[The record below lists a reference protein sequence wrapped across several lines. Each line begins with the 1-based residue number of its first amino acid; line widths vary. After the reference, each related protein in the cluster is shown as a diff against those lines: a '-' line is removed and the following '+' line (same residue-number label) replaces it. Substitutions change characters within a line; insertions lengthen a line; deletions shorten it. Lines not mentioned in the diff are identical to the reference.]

1 MAQRGRLYV
10 QMGRFKEAETDFDTA
25 LTAEPM
31 LEAALLGKAHVCVL
45 TDRIAPAMAACKRVL
60 EHNPAS
66 EIALAWLGACF
77 ARQGDTAAAIQHF
90 AAGVVFAAAAGE
102 LLPDIKHRQSVW
114 AVVLGGAAGIL
125 LMLLIKRLG
134 EKAKG
139 TLGLVIMVA
148 VDIFID
154 GLVLG
159 IGFAAGAKQ
168 GFLLTVA
175 LTIEVLFLGLS
186 LTGELSEAIRQPM
199 KVLAVVSG
207 LAVLLPIGAAVGI
220 PVSHLPNFWVAA
232 FFSFGL
238 IALLYLVTEELLVE
252 AHSAPEKPWVT
263 SLFFVGFLLILLL
276 DELAG

>member
-1 MAQRGRLYV
+1 MPVWMYTL
-10 QMGRFKEAETDFDTA
+10 
-25 LTAEPM
+25 
-31 LEAALLGKAHVCVL
+31 
-45 TDRIAPAMAACKRVL
+45 IPAVAVV
-60 EHNPAS
+60 
-66 EIALAWLGACF
+66 LGAAVAVWRRPSPAF
-77 ARQGDTAAAIQHF
+77 ASAIQHF

-102 LLPDIKHRQSVW
+102 LLPDIKHRQSAW
-114 AVVLGGAAGIL
+114 AVILGGAAGIV

-134 EKAKG
+134 ERSKG
-139 TLGLVIMVA
+139 TLGLVVMVA
-148 VDIFID
+148 IDIFID

-186 LTGELSEAIRQPM
+186 LTGELSETIQKPA
-199 KVLAVVSG
+199 KVLAVVAG
-207 LAVLLPIGAAVGI
+207 LAVLLPMGAAIGI

-238 IALLYLVTEELLVE
+238 VALLYLVTEELLVE
-252 AHSAPEKPWVT
+252 AHSVPEKPWVT

-276 DELAG
+276 DELSG

>member
-1 MAQRGRLYV
+1 MQVWTYTLI
-10 QMGRFKEAETDFDTA
+10 
-25 LTAEPM
+25 P
-31 LEAALLGKAHVCVL
+31 
-45 TDRIAPAMAACKRVL
+45 
-60 EHNPAS
+60 
-66 EIALAWLGACF
+66 ALAVVLGAAVAVWRRPSPAF
-77 ARQGDTAAAIQHF
+77 ASAIQHF

-102 LLPDIKHRQSVW
+102 LLPDIKHRQSAW
-114 AVVLGGAAGIL
+114 AVILGGAAGVL

-134 EKAKG
+134 ENSKG
-139 TLGLVIMVA
+139 TLGLVVMVA

-168 GFLLTVA
+168 GLLLTVA

-186 LTGELSEAIRQPM
+186 LTGELSGSIRQPA
-199 KVLAVVSG
+199 KVLAIVAG
-207 LAVLLPIGAAVGI
+207 LAILLPVGAAIGI
-220 PVSHLPNFWVAA
+220 PVSHLPNFWIAA

-238 IALLYLVTEELLVE
+238 VALLYLVTEGLLVE

>member
-1 MAQRGRLYV
+1 MPVWMYTL
-10 QMGRFKEAETDFDTA
+10 
-25 LTAEPM
+25 
-31 LEAALLGKAHVCVL
+31 
-45 TDRIAPAMAACKRVL
+45 IPAVAVV
-60 EHNPAS
+60 
-66 EIALAWLGACF
+66 LGAGVATLRRPSPVF
-77 ARQGDTAAAIQHF
+77 ASAIQHF

-102 LLPDIKHRQSVW
+102 LLPDIKHRQSAW
-114 AVVLGGAAGIL
+114 AVILGGAAGIV

-134 EKAKG
+134 ENSKG
-139 TLGLVIMVA
+139 TLGLVLMVA
-148 VDIFID
+148 IDIFID

-186 LTGELSEAIRQPM
+186 LTGELSETIRKPA
-199 KVLAVVSG
+199 KVLAVVAG

-220 PVSHLPNFWVAA
+220 PVSHLPNFWLAA

-238 IALLYLVTEELLVE
+238 VALLYLVTEELLVE
-252 AHSAPEKPWVT
+252 AHSVPERPWVT

-276 DELAG
+276 DEISG

>member
-1 MAQRGRLYV
+1 MSGWFYTLIPSVAVMVGAAV
-10 QMGRFKEAETDFDTA
+10 A
-25 LTAEPM
+25 LWRQPTP
-31 LEAALLGKAHVCVL
+31 
-45 TDRIAPAMAACKRVL
+45 TIA
-60 EHNPAS
+60 S
-66 EIALAWLGACF
+66 G
-77 ARQGDTAAAIQHF
+77 IQHF

-114 AVVLGGAAGIL
+114 AVILGGAAGVL
-125 LMLLIKRLG
+125 LMLFIKRLG
-134 EKAKG
+134 ERTKG
-139 TLGLVIMVA
+139 TSGLIVMVA
-148 VDIFID
+148 LDIFID

-175 LTIEVLFLGLS
+175 LTTEVLFLGLS
-186 LTGELSEAIRQPM
+186 LTGELSETIRQPA
-199 KVLAVVSG
+199 KVLAIIAG
-207 LAVLLPIGAAVGI
+207 LAALLPIGAAVGI
-220 PVSHLPNFWVAA
+220 PVSHLSNFWIAA

-276 DELAG
+276 DEVAA

>member
-1 MAQRGRLYV
+1 MPVWMYTL
-10 QMGRFKEAETDFDTA
+10 
-25 LTAEPM
+25 
-31 LEAALLGKAHVCVL
+31 
-45 TDRIAPAMAACKRVL
+45 IPAVAVV
-60 EHNPAS
+60 
-66 EIALAWLGACF
+66 LGAAVAVWRRPSPAF
-77 ARQGDTAAAIQHF
+77 ASAIQHF

-102 LLPDIKHRQSVW
+102 LLPDIKHRQSAW
-114 AVVLGGAAGIL
+114 AVILGGAAGIV

-134 EKAKG
+134 EMSKG
-139 TLGLVIMVA
+139 TLGLVVMVA
-148 VDIFID
+148 IDIFID

-186 LTGELSEAIRQPM
+186 LTGELSETIQKPA
-199 KVLAVVSG
+199 KVLAVVAG
-207 LAVLLPIGAAVGI
+207 LAVLLPMGAAIGI

-238 IALLYLVTEELLVE
+238 VALLYLVTEELLVE
-252 AHSAPEKPWVT
+252 AHSVPEKPWVT

-276 DELAG
+276 DELSG

>member
-1 MAQRGRLYV
+1 MPVWMYTLI
-10 QMGRFKEAETDFDTA
+10 
-25 LTAEPM
+25 P
-31 LEAALLGKAHVCVL
+31 
-45 TDRIAPAMAACKRVL
+45 
-60 EHNPAS
+60 
-66 EIALAWLGACF
+66 ALAVVLGAGVATLRRPSPVF
-77 ARQGDTAAAIQHF
+77 ASAIQHF

-102 LLPDIKHRQSVW
+102 LLPDIKHRQSAW
-114 AVVLGGAAGIL
+114 AVILGGAAGIV

-134 EKAKG
+134 ENSKG
-139 TLGLVIMVA
+139 TLGLVLMVA
-148 VDIFID
+148 IDIFID

-186 LTGELSEAIRQPM
+186 LTGELSETIRKPA
-199 KVLAVVSG
+199 KVLAVVAG

-220 PVSHLPNFWVAA
+220 PVSHLPNFWLAA

-238 IALLYLVTEELLVE
+238 VALLYLVTEELLVE
-252 AHSAPEKPWVT
+252 AHSVPERPWVT

-276 DELAG
+276 DEISG

>member
-1 MAQRGRLYV
+1 MSGWLYTLIPSV
-10 QMGRFKEAETDFDTA
+10 AVVLG
-25 LTAEPM
+25 
-31 LEAALLGKAHVCVL
+31 AA
-45 TDRIAPAMAACKRVL
+45 
-60 EHNPAS
+60 
-66 EIALAWLGACF
+66 IALW
-77 ARQGDTAAAIQHF
+77 RQPTPVVAAAIQHF

-114 AVVLGGAAGIL
+114 AVIIGGAAGIV

-134 EKAKG
+134 ETTKS
-139 TLGLVIMVA
+139 TFGLVIMVA

-159 IGFAAGAKQ
+159 IGFAAGARQ

-175 LTIEVLFLGLS
+175 LTTEVLFLGLS
-186 LTGELSEAIRQPM
+186 LTGKLSESFQQPA
-199 KVLAVVSG
+199 KVLAFIVG

-220 PVSHLPNFWVAA
+220 PVSHLPNFWIAA

-252 AHSAPEKPWVT
+252 AHSGPEKPWVT

-276 DELAG
+276 DELSG

>member
-1 MAQRGRLYV
+1 MSAWMYTLIPAVAVVVG
-10 QMGRFKEAETDFDTA
+10 
-25 LTAEPM
+25 
-31 LEAALLGKAHVCVL
+31 AA
-45 TDRIAPAMAACKRVL
+45 AAVWRK
-60 EHNPAS
+60 PS
-66 EIALAWLGACF
+66 PTF
-77 ARQGDTAAAIQHF
+77 AGAIQHF

-102 LLPDIKHRQSVW
+102 LLPDIKHRQSAW
-114 AVVLGGAAGIL
+114 AVILGGAAGIV

-134 EKAKG
+134 EMTKG
-139 TLGLVIMVA
+139 TSGLIVMVA

-175 LTIEVLFLGLS
+175 LTTEVLFLGLS
-186 LTGELSEAIRQPM
+186 LTGELSESIRKPAN
-199 KVLAVVSG
+199 VLAVVG
-207 LAVLLPIGAAVGI
+207 GIAILLPLGASVGI
-220 PVSHLPNFWVAA
+220 PVSHLPNFWIAA

-238 IALLYLVTEELLVE
+238 VALLYIVTEELLVE

>member
-1 MAQRGRLYV
+1 
-10 QMGRFKEAETDFDTA
+10 
-25 LTAEPM
+25 
-31 LEAALLGKAHVCVL
+31 
-45 TDRIAPAMAACKRVL
+45 
-60 EHNPAS
+60 
-66 EIALAWLGACF
+66 
-77 ARQGDTAAAIQHF
+77 
-90 AAGVVFAAAAGE
+90 
-102 LLPDIKHRQSVW
+102 
-114 AVVLGGAAGIL
+114 

>member
-1 MAQRGRLYV
+1 MAVWTYTLI
-10 QMGRFKEAETDFDTA
+10 
-25 LTAEPM
+25 P
-31 LEAALLGKAHVCVL
+31 
-45 TDRIAPAMAACKRVL
+45 
-60 EHNPAS
+60 
-66 EIALAWLGACF
+66 ALAVVLGAAVAVWRRPSPAF
-77 ARQGDTAAAIQHF
+77 AGAIQHF

-114 AVVLGGAAGIL
+114 AVILGGAAGIL

-134 EKAKG
+134 ETSKG
-139 TLGLVIMVA
+139 TAGLVVMVA

-186 LTGELSEAIRQPM
+186 VTGVLAESIRQPAR
-199 KVLAVVSG
+199 VLAIVAG
-207 LAVLLPIGAAVGI
+207 LAILLPVGAAFGI
-220 PVSHLPNFWVAA
+220 PVSYLPNFWIAA

-238 IALLYLVTEELLVE
+238 VALLYLVTEELLVE
-252 AHSAPEKPWVT
+252 AHTA
-263 SLFFVGFLLILLL
+263 
-276 DELAG
+276 

>member
-1 MAQRGRLYV
+1 MAGWLYTLIPSV
-10 QMGRFKEAETDFDTA
+10 A
-25 LTAEPM
+25 
-31 LEAALLGKAHVCVL
+31 VV
-45 TDRIAPAMAACKRVL
+45 
-60 EHNPAS
+60 
-66 EIALAWLGACF
+66 LGA
-77 ARQGDTAAAIQHF
+77 AVALWRRPTPVIAAAIQHF

-102 LLPDIKHRQSVW
+102 LLPDIQHRQSVW
-114 AVVLGGAAGIL
+114 AVILGGAAGIL

-139 TLGLVIMVA
+139 TLGLVTMVA

-186 LTGELSEAIRQPM
+186 LTGELSEAIRQPT
-199 KVLAVVSG
+199 KVLAVIAG

-220 PVSHLPNFWVAA
+220 PVSHLPNFWIAA